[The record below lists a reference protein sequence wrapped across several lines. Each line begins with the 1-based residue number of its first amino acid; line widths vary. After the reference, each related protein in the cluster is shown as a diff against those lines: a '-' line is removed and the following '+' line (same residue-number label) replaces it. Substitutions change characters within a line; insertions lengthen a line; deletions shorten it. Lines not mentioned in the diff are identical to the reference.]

1 MAHWEFDKIPDYL
14 VEQGLTQ
21 RDQFNNEEVS
31 LGDALVREVIQNSS
45 DATSDNQPVDV
56 RFSFNILS
64 GARAQEL
71 RALFSDLRSHLAAC
85 QMDLTPLDQT
95 EIRVLVI
102 EDFNTTG
109 LTGAYDSL
117 DEGHFRNF
125 WRRHGR
131 SSKGGSSGGRWGLG
145 KLVFSSSSD
154 VRAFFGLTVR
164 NDGRGPLLM
173 GQAVLAN
180 HEVNGV
186 RYPAH
191 GFWFQNRTAA
201 GLQLPVTDPA
211 NVRRLCTCLG
221 ITRTTEPGFSVAIP
235 WIHEA
240 VTVGSIITGIINN
253 YYFSVLSGR
262 LTAVVGDEVVNKQTF
277 HRIAATTTGSSP
289 AGIPLTFVEAISS
302 RLGNLPHAIAVKAVS
317 GDPID
322 QTFFSPSDLQRLKE
336 LFASGETL
344 HVQLPIRL
352 RPRAGPEVQS
362 AVDLFMSILPD
373 GERSFA
379 LFVRGPITLVGERK
393 YFRGLPA
400 YAALVATDEKVS
412 AFLGDAENPAHTGWN
427 SNAEKLSKNWRSAGR
442 TLRGIRK
449 SLRQLH
455 ELVAERTERINA
467 NALLDYFSLA
477 EDSRPAE
484 VKKKRIVSAPPNLP
498 ARQKSILI
506 RPRKG
511 GFAIIAGPGAAD
523 WEFPRT
529 IRVRVA
535 YDLIGGNPYK
545 RYSQFDFDLRK
556 DVSIE
561 VDGGECEII
570 GGNLL
575 TLKANSAQFKLEANG
590 FDERRDLV
598 VNARAL

>member
-1 MAHWEFDKIPDYL
+1 
-14 VEQGLTQ
+14 
-21 RDQFNNEEVS
+21 
-31 LGDALVREVIQNSS
+31 
-45 DATSDNQPVDV
+45 
-56 RFSFNILS
+56 
-64 GARAQEL
+64 
-71 RALFSDLRSHLAAC
+71 
-85 QMDLTPLDQT
+85 
-95 EIRVLVI
+95 
-102 EDFNTTG
+102 
-109 LTGAYDSL
+109 
-117 DEGHFRNF
+117 
-125 WRRHGR
+125 
-131 SSKGGSSGGRWGLG
+131 
-145 KLVFSSSSD
+145 
-154 VRAFFGLTVR
+154 
-164 NDGRGPLLM
+164 
-173 GQAVLAN
+173 
-180 HEVNGV
+180 
-186 RYPAH
+186 
-191 GFWFQNRTAA
+191 
-201 GLQLPVTDPA
+201 
-211 NVRRLCTCLG
+211 
-221 ITRTTEPGFSVAIP
+221 
-235 WIHEA
+235 
-240 VTVGSIITGIINN
+240 
-253 YYFSVLSGR
+253 
-262 LTAVVGDEVVNKQTF
+262 
-277 HRIAATTTGSSP
+277 
-289 AGIPLTFVEAISS
+289 
-302 RLGNLPHAIAVKAVS
+302 
-317 GDPID
+317 
-322 QTFFSPSDLQRLKE
+322 
-336 LFASGETL
+336 
-344 HVQLPIRL
+344 
-352 RPRAGPEVQS
+352 
-362 AVDLFMSILPD
+362 MSILPD